1 MKKRLFSLALA
12 LILCMGLTVPVSAE
26 KAVSVVWLDENLKP
40 SGNVGIYEGMMG
52 VSKKGAHQCGF
63 VDQTGN
69 IVIPLQYFE
78 VGSFSDGLA
87 AVSAKD
93 EDGFSKWGF
102 IDKTGKMVIPA
113 RYEVV
118 NDFSEGV
125 APVSN
130 GEYWEYID
138 KTGKTA
144 IPMQFDFA
152 RSFNNG
158 IAFVEKDGHEAIID
172 RTGKFILP
180 IEYGETSFI
189 SNDGMF
195 TCRKDGQWWIKN
207 TAGTVSIPLGTKY
220 SSVGGFNNETGLAHV
235 TIGYIPNPL
244 TFGWIDKTGEI
255 AIPTIYTASM
265 YGFTNGLAAVKR
277 GNDGWGYIDKTGKTV
292 IPFGYKDAGTFID
305 GLAYV
310 AVETDAGLKYGYID
324 TTGKIV
330 VPTEYDEANFMH
342 NSTAVVKKDGRYG
355 ILTIADTPAPAAPTV
370 GGFTD
375 VTTSDYYAD
384 SVLWAVEQKI
394 TSGTS
399 KTTFSPGVTCS
410 KAQILTF
417 LWHANGSPEPT
428 AATPFTDV
436 KTADYFYK
444 AALWAA
450 EKGLVSGSTFGA
462 NTDCT
467 RAMTVEYMWKAAG
480 SPAPA
485 GKADFDD
492 VPANADYA
500 QAVAWAV
507 EKNITSGTGDGN
519 FSPAATCTRGQI
531 VTFLYRAMGK

>member
-158 IAFVEKDGHEAIID
+158 IAFVEKDGHVAIID
-172 RTGKFILP
+172 RTG
-180 IEYGETSFI
+180 
-189 SNDGMF
+189 
-195 TCRKDGQWWIKN
+195 
-207 TAGTVSIPLGTKY
+207 
-220 SSVGGFNNETGLAHV
+220 
-235 TIGYIPNPL
+235 
-244 TFGWIDKTGEI
+244 
-255 AIPTIYTASM
+255 
-265 YGFTNGLAAVKR
+265 
-277 GNDGWGYIDKTGKTV
+277 
-292 IPFGYKDAGTFID
+292 
-305 GLAYV
+305 
-310 AVETDAGLKYGYID
+310 
-324 TTGKIV
+324 
-330 VPTEYDEANFMH
+330 
-342 NSTAVVKKDGRYG
+342 
-355 ILTIADTPAPAAPTV
+355 
-370 GGFTD
+370 
-375 VTTSDYYAD
+375 
-384 SVLWAVEQKI
+384 
-394 TSGTS
+394 
-399 KTTFSPGVTCS
+399 
-410 KAQILTF
+410 
-417 LWHANGSPEPT
+417 
-428 AATPFTDV
+428 
-436 KTADYFYK
+436 
-444 AALWAA
+444 
-450 EKGLVSGSTFGA
+450 
-462 NTDCT
+462 
-467 RAMTVEYMWKAAG
+467 
-480 SPAPA
+480 
-485 GKADFDD
+485 
-492 VPANADYA
+492 
-500 QAVAWAV
+500 
-507 EKNITSGTGDGN
+507 
-519 FSPAATCTRGQI
+519 
-531 VTFLYRAMGK
+531 